1 MALPQFIMRKKEPP
15 NNILMK
21 VPAYFLSV
29 NLAIA
34 LAWWRYL
41 SGYRVLM
48 WTPSE
53 R

>member
-1 MALPQFIMRKKEPP
+1 LAALALLKKETPK
-15 NNILMK
+15 NILLK
-21 VPAYFLSV
+21 IPGYFLSV

-34 LAWWRYL
+34 IAWWRYL